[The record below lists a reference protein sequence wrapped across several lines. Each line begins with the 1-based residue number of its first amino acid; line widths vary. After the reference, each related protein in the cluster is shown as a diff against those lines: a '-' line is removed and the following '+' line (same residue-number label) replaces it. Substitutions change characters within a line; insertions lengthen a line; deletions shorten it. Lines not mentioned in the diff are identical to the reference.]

1 MNFPYMCI
9 HIFQLYQSQFSV
21 CSQNMAHVSWEDVCV
36 SIHVV
41 QPVDEVE
48 ESERDGEN
56 HARPLVN
63 GAYIRQVG
71 DFELEFGRAPP
82 QAAVGAAA
90 HGTALQRV
98 MAEAV
103 ARGTDRLAELHAR
116 AVKRHD
122 GVARVTYA
130 ATHVRR
136 HHLVVH
142 LQRGEQDVAVSVH
155 LDQTEMTKRQT
166 QSLGKYGNHQKSH
179 FTCDYATACL

>member
-1 MNFPYMCI
+1 MYELFLYVYTYFPI
-9 HIFQLYQSQFSV
+9 
-21 CSQNMAHVSWEDVCV
+21 VSKPIQCVLSKYGPCFLGGGV

-71 DFELEFGRAPP
+71 DLELELGRAPP
-82 QAAVGAAA
+82 QTAVGAAA

-98 MAEAV
+98 VAEAV
-103 ARGTDRLAELHAR
+103 SRGSDGLAKLHAR
-116 AVKRHD
+116 AVERHD
-122 GVARVTYA
+122 GVARVAHA
-130 ATHVRR
+130 AAHVRR

-142 LQRGEQDVAVSVH
+142 LQSGEKDVAISIH
-155 LDQTEMTKRQT
+155 LDEKKKKPVSGVIQVSSVLNT
-166 QSLGKYGNHQKSH
+166 SH
-179 FTCDYATACL
+179 ANAMIM